1 MQLCLMVEGQED
13 VTWPDWVALAET
25 CEAVGIEALFRSDHY
40 LSGGGQI
47 GRGSHDAWTTLAA
60 IAARTSR
67 LRLGT
72 MVSPVTFRHPSL
84 VANAVTTVDHISGG
98 RVELGLGAGWYRL
111 EHHSFGFPFPP
122 MRERM
127 EMLEEQL
134 EIVIRQWTEPEFSFD
149 GQHYQLEACQA
160 LPKPLQQPHPPMIVG
175 GAGKPRTVD
184 LAARFA
190 QQYNIV
196 SADPEECRAG
206 RRSLDGAA
214 DGHGRPP
221 PRSAFQAAALIGRT
235 RAGLPERAGRVGR
248 RRLRFP
254 TMETPRI
261 GRTRDDLLERA
272 GRLGALHFA
281 GISGEQLLAE
291 RVDGWVCGTLDEVAG
306 QLEDLAAAGLER
318 AMLQHL
324 DHRDLDAVRM
334 IGEQLG
340 PRVAGL

>member
-1 MQLCLMVEGQED
+1 MRLCLMIEGQED

-40 LSGGGQI
+40 LSGDGQT

-84 VANAVTTVDHISGG
+84 VANAVTTVDRISGG

-111 EHHSFGFPFPP
+111 EHRSFGFPFPP

-127 EMLEEQL
+127 DMLEEQL
-134 EIVIRQWTEPEFSFD
+134 EIVVRQWTEQEFSFD
-149 GQHYQLEACQA
+149 GTHYQLEACQA
-160 LPKPLQQPHPPMIVG
+160 LPKPLQQPHPPVIVG

-190 QQYNIV
+190 QEYNIV
-196 SADPEECRAG
+196 SADPEECRAV
-206 RRSLDGAA
+206 RRSLDEAA
-214 DGHGRPP
+214 ERHGRPP
-221 PRSAFQAAALIGRT
+221 LRFSFMETTLIGRT
-235 RAGLPERAGRVGR
+235 RDE
-248 RRLRFP
+248 
-254 TMETPRI
+254 
-261 GRTRDDLLERA
+261 LLERA
-272 GRLGALHFA
+272 GRLGALHFD

-306 QLEDLAAAGLER
+306 QLEALAAAGLER

-334 IGEQLG
+334 IGEQLAS
-340 PRVAGL
+340 RVAAF

>member
-1 MQLCLMVEGQED
+1 MRLCLMIEGQED

-25 CEAVGIEALFRSDHY
+25 CESVGIEALFRSDHY
-40 LSGGGQI
+40 LSGDGQI

-111 EHHSFGFPFPP
+111 EHRSFGFPFPP

-127 EMLEEQL
+127 DMLEEQL
-134 EIVIRQWTEPEFSFD
+134 EIVTRQWTEQEFSFD
-149 GQHYQLEACQA
+149 GAHYQLDGCQA
-160 LPKPLQQPHPPMIVG
+160 LPKPLQRPHPPVIVG
-175 GAGKPRTVD
+175 GAGKPRTVE

-190 QQYNIV
+190 QEYNV
-196 SADPEECRAG
+196 LSADPDECRAV
-206 RRSLDGAA
+206 RRSLDEAA
-214 DGHGRPP
+214 KRHGRPP
-221 PRSAFQAAALIGRT
+221 LHFSFMETTLIGRT
-235 RAGLPERAGRVGR
+235 RDE
-248 RRLRFP
+248 
-254 TMETPRI
+254 
-261 GRTRDDLLERA
+261 LLERA
-272 GRLGALHFA
+272 GRLGALHFD

-291 RVDGWVCGTLDEVAG
+291 RVDGWVCGTVDEVAG
-306 QLEDLAAAGLER
+306 QFEDLAAAGLER

-334 IGEQLG
+334 IGEQLA

>member
-1 MQLCLMVEGQED
+1 MRLCLMIEGQED

-40 LSGGGQI
+40 LSGDGQI

-72 MVSPVTFRHPSL
+72 MVSPVTFRHPS
-84 VANAVTTVDHISGG
+84 VIANAVTTVDHISGG

-111 EHHSFGFPFPP
+111 EHRSFGFPFPP
-122 MRERM
+122 IRERM
-127 EMLEEQL
+127 DMLEEQL
-134 EIVIRQWTEPEFSFD
+134 EIVVRQWTEQEFSFD
-149 GQHYQLEACQA
+149 GTHYQLEACRA
-160 LPKPLQQPHPPMIVG
+160 LPRP
-175 GAGKPRTVD
+175 PRTVD

-190 QQYNIV
+190 QEYNIV
-196 SADPEECRAG
+196 SADPQACRAV
-206 RRSLDGAA
+206 RRSLDEAA
-214 DGHGRPP
+214 QRHGRPQL
-221 PRSAFQAAALIGRT
+221 RFSFMETTLIGRT
-235 RAGLPERAGRVGR
+235 RDE
-248 RRLRFP
+248 
-254 TMETPRI
+254 
-261 GRTRDDLLERA
+261 LLERA
-272 GRLGALHFA
+272 GRLGALHFD

-306 QLEDLAAAGLER
+306 QFEDLAAAGLER

-334 IGEQLG
+334 IGEQLA